1 MKITLLC
8 GSPRPKDS
16 NSMYLLE
23 GLRGKLE
30 GCDIALCRTSEPVD
44 ALLEHLA
51 DSAALV
57 AAFPLYADS
66 IPSNVLDALS
76 AIQAGLPG
84 PRPDLKAYAVVNSG
98 FYDAVQNRIAID
110 MFWAWC
116 AQCGLARGYALG
128 VGAGEMARAAPLGQG
143 PSANPGR
150 ALGAL
155 AEGILAGASGEDVF
169 VEPNFP
175 RFLYKAAAHM
185 GWRKQG
191 KGNGLSPA
199 DLRAKIT

>member
-1 MKITLLC
+1 MNITLLC

-23 GLRGKLE
+23 GLQKKLD
-30 GCDIALCRTSEPVD
+30 GCEIALCRASDPIREVLD
-44 ALLEHLA
+44 HLA

-57 AAFPLYADS
+57 AAFPLYVDS
-66 IPSNVLDALS
+66 IPSNVLGALS
-76 AIQAGLPG
+76 AIQSGLSG
-84 PRPDLKAYAVVNSG
+84 PRPALKAYAVVNSG
-98 FYDAVQNRIAID
+98 FYDAAQNRIAID

-116 AQCGLARGYALG
+116 AQCGFSRGYALG
-128 VGAGEMARAAPLGQG
+128 VGAGEMARAAPLGHG
-143 PSANPGR
+143 PSANLGR

-185 GWRKQG
+185 GWRRQG
-191 KGNGLSPA
+191 KDNGLSPA